1 MYCDQCGAPL
11 VGDARFCRS
20 CGKALGNGAMI
31 TTESR
36 LSRHLRL
43 LGILWIAAGAVNF
56 LVAGGAWIA
65 GRIILPSLVSRGVPG
80 FVPTLVGSIAVLI
93 LLKGVACFAAGWG
106 LLERESWARLLAIIL
121 AIVSLFNVPFGT
133 ALGIYTLWALLPAQA
148 DEEYSRMAR
157 AA

>member
-11 VGDARFCRS
+11 VGDPRFCRS
-20 CGKALGNGAMI
+20 CGKALGNVAVI

-43 LGILWIAAGAVNF
+43 LGILWIAAGALNV
-56 LVAGGAWIA
+56 LAAGSAWLA
-65 GRIILPSLVSRGVPG
+65 GRIILPPLVSRGVPG
-80 FVPTLVGSIAVLI
+80 FVPMLVSSIAVLVLCKAI
-93 LLKGVACFAAGWG
+93 ACFAAGWG

-121 AIVSLFNVPFGT
+121 AIISLFNVPFGT
-133 ALGIYTLWALLPAQA
+133 ALGIYTMWVLLPAQA
-148 DEEYSRMAR
+148 GEEYGRMAR